1 MANLEDN
8 ETFQCR
14 IDTAEEN
21 VEMMRELAIEL
32 ANSVKIVNIK
42 EQNLIAIANNKSRDK
57 FYAVS
62 KNKTLEHN
70 FYSIFQFP
78 FLEIVRNLLIFTFLF
93 QALSDCQTAEGLSI
107 LLTILENGINWKNF
121 KRRQHIRSLR
131 TRNTVDYAA

>member
-62 KNKTLEHN
+62 KNRTL
-70 FYSIFQFP
+70 FYMYKFIF
-78 FLEIVRNLLIFTFLF
+78 
-93 QALSDCQTAEGLSI
+93 S
-107 LLTILENGINWKNF
+107 
-121 KRRQHIRSLR
+121 
-131 TRNTVDYAA
+131 

>member
-62 KNKTLEHN
+62 KNKNGFTKK
-70 FYSIFQFP
+70 
-78 FLEIVRNLLIFTFLF
+78 LIFLKFLF

-107 LLTILENGINWKNF
+107 LLTILDNGINWKNF